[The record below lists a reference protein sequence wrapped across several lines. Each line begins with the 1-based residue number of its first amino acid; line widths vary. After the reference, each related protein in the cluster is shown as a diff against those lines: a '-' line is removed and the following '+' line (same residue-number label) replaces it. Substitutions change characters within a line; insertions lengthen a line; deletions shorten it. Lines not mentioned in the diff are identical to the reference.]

1 MKQLKKLKPVDTLS
15 LVDKVELS
23 LLEFFKVNEMGPGD
37 PIPKELDFAE
47 SFGVSRTVV
56 REDPWTYRIQKTS
69 GHDIE
74 TARHYQQFR
83 TNHGSYPIGYG
94 NLKKPIRTTFDP
106 GNGNGGFSIRAQNRQ
121 GH

>member
-37 PIPKELDFAE
+37 PIPKELDFAK
-47 SFGVSRTVV
+47 SLGVSRNCCSGSAAAVK
-56 REDPWTYRIQKTS
+56 DAWTHRIQKTS

-74 TARHYQQFR
+74 AARHYQ
-83 TNHGSYPIGYG
+83 
-94 NLKKPIRTTFDP
+94 
-106 GNGNGGFSIRAQNRQ
+106 
-121 GH
+121 